1 VEPLTALLGVGR
13 VLGDQARRAH
23 QRRRKVR
30 VLVHRAVFLS
40 GGGHQSSPLEH
51 FFIKVTNLS
60 PKREV
65 EVTHIWFETKPPV
78 QLVNPSRPLPAR
90 LRLDET
96 FETWILVSA
105 VPAEQG
111 VERLV
116 RVQLSNGKIVKSRLN
131 KNVPPVGHVAGP
143 GSH

>member
-1 VEPLTALLGVGR
+1 M
-13 VLGDQARRAH
+13 LGDQARRGH

-65 EVTHIWFETKPPV
+65 EVTHIWFATEPPV
-78 QLVNPSRPLPAR
+78 NLINFSRPLPAR

-96 FETWILVSA
+96 FETWILA
-105 VPAEQG
+105 GALHPDEAA
-111 VERLV
+111 ERLV